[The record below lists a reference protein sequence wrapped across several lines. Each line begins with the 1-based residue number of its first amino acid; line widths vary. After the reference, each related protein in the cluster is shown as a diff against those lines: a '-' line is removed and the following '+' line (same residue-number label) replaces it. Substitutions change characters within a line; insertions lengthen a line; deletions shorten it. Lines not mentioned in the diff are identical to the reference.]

1 MKTYFY
7 MLFLGSWLLFS
18 WNSLKK
24 QQPTITPWPQPTYNF
39 KKNPLDSA
47 KIELGRWLFYDPI
60 LSKDSTI
67 SCASCHS
74 PYNAFAHND
83 HALSHGIQDRI
94 GTRNAPALVNLAWSK
109 GFMWDGAVNHL
120 DVQALAP
127 IENHLEMDEKLI
139 HVIAKLQRLKKYQIK
154 FSLAFGDSKITGQRM
169 LLALA
174 QFQLTLVSQQSKYD
188 QVKQGKASFTELE
201 KKGYRLFQQHCSSCH
216 TEPLFTN
223 QSFQN
228 NGLLPD
234 SVLKDIGRMKISQKA
249 ADSLKFKVPT
259 LRNCERTAPYM
270 HDGRYNSLQM
280 VLFHYSANIH
290 QSPTLAKEL
299 KTSIPLTEQDKNA
312 LLAFLKT
319 LTDKT
324 FLTNK
329 SHQFPMDL
337 LKK

>member
-1 MKTYFY
+1 MKPYLY
-7 MLFLGSWLLFS
+7 ILCLGIGIFVGLS
-18 WNSLKK
+18 SLKK
-24 QQPTITPWPQPTYNF
+24 HHPIITPWPEPTYNF

-94 GTRNAPALVNLAWSK
+94 GTRNAPALVNLAWNK

-139 HVIAKLQRLKKYQIK
+139 NVVAKLQRLKKYQTK
-154 FSLAFGDSKITGQRM
+154 FSAAFGDSKITGQRI

-188 QVKQGKASFTELE
+188 QVQLGKASFTALE
-201 KKGYRLFQQHCSSCH
+201 NNGYRLFQQYCSSCH

-223 QSFQN
+223 QTYQN

-234 SVLKDIGRMKISQKA
+234 SVLKDIGRMKITQKVS
-249 ADSLKFKVPT
+249 DSLKFKVPT

-280 VLFHYSANIH
+280 VLFHYSSNIH
-290 QSPTLAKEL
+290 SSPTLAKEL
-299 KTSIPLTEQDKNA
+299 KTTVPLTEQDKNA

-319 LTDKT
+319 LTDKS

-329 SHQFPMDL
+329 AYQFPMDL